1 MGCLSLGIN
10 LAISS
15 VKLMK
20 SNRMLVWLALAQIVV
35 CGIQL
40 LHRATS
46 RRRTVQERREVEE
59 ALAVLESEGG
69 IAPPANAGITPH

>member
-1 MGCLSLGIN
+1 
-10 LAISS
+10 
-15 VKLMK
+15 MK

-40 LHRATS
+40 LHQATS
-46 RRRTVQERREVEE
+46 RSKTVQERREVKK
-59 ALAVLESEGG
+59 ALTILKNKNG